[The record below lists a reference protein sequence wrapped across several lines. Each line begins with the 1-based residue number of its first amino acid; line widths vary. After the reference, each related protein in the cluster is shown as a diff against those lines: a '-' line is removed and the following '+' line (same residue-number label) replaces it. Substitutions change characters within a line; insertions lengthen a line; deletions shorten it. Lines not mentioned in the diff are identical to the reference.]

1 MNSYKENVEKLIYD
15 LHQYRDFT
23 NLDDMIIDVAKECAN
38 GLEEKELYDLFGF
51 LVDTKLVFGQLS
63 KNAV

>member
-23 NLDDMIIDVAKECAN
+23 NLDDMIKDVAKECAN
-38 GLEEKELYDLFGF
+38 GLEEK
-51 LVDTKLVFGQLS
+51 
-63 KNAV
+63 